1 MSKIQWKKLFLCY
14 GIVMLMMSGLY
25 GCAAKGDTNVEDA
38 NIRKNNTAGA
48 GAVRAVE
55 DNKADIG
62 NAGGSTEY
70 IIGDVS
76 ASEKL
81 ELDHEYRNVTLSIS
95 EDENIHIKTNANIT
109 DFSQDEL
116 NEIRKNIEVKSHI
129 IGNKCT
135 LKVIHK
141 SEGIELWDWLERER
155 KERNVSVDLEI
166 FLPSNFSSFD
176 VSTDTGTIQISDL
189 DGNMDVDTDNG
200 DINLTLN
207 ENLSRNAVIDL
218 ETGNGN
224 IEINL
229 KNNAVEYSQEETD
242 YIKAKVNGV
251 CSLEA
256 EVDNGSVVVVQ

>member
-38 NIRKNNTAGA
+38 NIRKNNTAGDS
-48 GAVRAVE
+48 G
-55 DNKADIG
+55 
-62 NAGGSTEY
+62 EY
-70 IIGDVS
+70 IIGDVN
-76 ASEKL
+76 AAEKL
-81 ELDHEYRNVTLSIS
+81 ELDHEYGNVTLSIS
-95 EDENIHIKTNANIT
+95 EDENIHIKTNADIT
-109 DFSQDEL
+109 DFSKDEL
-116 NEIRKNIEVKSHI
+116 NEIRRNIEVTSQI
-129 IGNKCT
+129 MGNKCT

-166 FLPSNFSSFD
+166 FIPSNFSSFD
-176 VSTDTGTIQISDL
+176 VSTDMGTIQISDL

-200 DINLTLN
+200 DINLTLI
-207 ENLSRNAVIDL
+207 ESISRKAVIDL
-218 ETGNGN
+218 ETSNGN

-229 KNNAVEYSQEETD
+229 KNNAIEYSQEEAD
-242 YIKAKVNGV
+242 YIKAKVNGI